1 MSGGD
6 WKAMFKGIQ
15 EDDFELVKYYLKM
28 GIDPNYQHPEFMALP
43 LAESIRFNN
52 LEITELLLLNG
63 AKPLIREMESGITS
77 LEFASRMEKKKAI
90 DLLNKFIE
98 LTQKKN

>member
-6 WKAMFKGIQ
+6 WKKMFKGIQ
-15 EDDFELVKYYLKM
+15 ENDFELVKFYLRI

-43 LAESIRFNN
+43 LAESIRYDH
-52 LEITELLLLNG
+52 LEITELLLKNG
-63 AKPLIREMESGITS
+63 ANPLIREMESGITVV
-77 LEFASRMEKKKAI
+77 EFAKRKQNQVVI

-98 LTQKKN
+98 STD

>member
-15 EDDFELVKYYLKM
+15 EGDLELVRYYLKID
-28 GIDPNYQHPEFMALP
+28 IDPNYQHPEFMALP
-43 LAESIRFNN
+43 LAESIRYNHM
-52 LEITELLLLNG
+52 EIAKLLLQHG
-63 AKPLIREMESGITS
+63 AKPLIIEMESGGTP
-77 LEFASRMEKKKAI
+77 LALAKKMENQIAI

-98 LTQKKN
+98 

>member
-15 EDDFELVKYYLKM
+15 ENDFELVKYYLNG

-43 LAESIRFNN
+43 LAESIRYNH
-52 LEITELLLLNG
+52 LDITQLLLEKG
-63 AKPLIREMESGITS
+63 ANPLIIERESNSTCLAIV
-77 LEFASRMEKKKAI
+77 EKMGNKA
-90 DLLNKFIE
+90 FIE
-98 LTQKKN
+98 LLRKNIEN